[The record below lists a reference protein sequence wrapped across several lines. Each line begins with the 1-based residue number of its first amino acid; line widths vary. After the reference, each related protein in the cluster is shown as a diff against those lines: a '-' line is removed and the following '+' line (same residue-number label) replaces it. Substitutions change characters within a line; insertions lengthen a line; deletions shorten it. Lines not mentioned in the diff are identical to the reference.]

1 MPPSPS
7 LMFQHTDLGP
17 KLCALCTVGDKDA
30 VRRLLDDADTDVNET
45 DSTGETPLHKAC
57 HAGELEIIELLLQK
71 DGIDI
76 SSRSNNGQ
84 TPLHIVSKL
93 GNVKAAKLILDAEPD
108 ESRAISYVNSP
119 DDQGLAPLC
128 CSVEFIQMVNFLQK
142 RYVYCEIYTC
152 ILDFFCR
159 RILHFVSNFFNS
171 NNPPE
176 SLPTPTHCPNHLT
189 IYS

>member
-93 GNVKAAKLILDAEPD
+93 GNVKAAQLILDAEPD

-119 DDQGLAPLC
+119 DDQGLTPLC
-128 CSVEFIQMVNFLQK
+128 CSVKFIQMVNFLQK
-142 RYVYCEIYTC
+142 RYVYCEIYTVYWVSFAEEFC
-152 ILDFFCR
+152 ILSAISLTVIIRQNHCQR
-159 RILHFVSNFFNS
+159 LHIA
-171 NNPPE
+171 
-176 SLPTPTHCPNHLT
+176 LT
-189 IYS
+189 I

>member
-17 KLCALCTVGDKDA
+17 KLHASCTVGDKDA
-30 VRRLLDDADTDVNET
+30 VRRLLDDAGTDVNET

-57 HAGELEIIELLLQK
+57 HAGELQIIELLLQK

-84 TPLHIVSKL
+84 TPLHIASKL
-93 GNVKAAKLILDAEPD
+93 GNVKAAQLILDAEPD

-128 CSVEFIQMVNFLQK
+128 YSIKFIQMVNFLQK
-142 RYVYCEIYTC
+142 RYIYCEIYTVYWVSFAEEFC
-152 ILDFFCR
+152 ILSAISLTVIIRQNHCQR
-159 RILHFVSNFFNS
+159 LHIA
-171 NNPPE
+171 
-176 SLPTPTHCPNHLT
+176 LT
-189 IYS
+189 I